1 MVGRGLLVGL
11 FGIRRASISIYIVHL
26 LREIRRELNALKVTQ
41 RYMVGGR
48 LFSRLKPE
56 SYEFKPYNAE
66 RLYEIIEHRIK
77 QAYSKLIISKE
88 ALSTLCDFIAEEC
101 ESNVRYLFKL
111 FLSSADIASKNGES
125 SIRLATVKEVIEK
138 ERQVV
143 AKSSLNEIKSH
154 APRMYQVLKIIAE
167 LQSKQAVY
175 TGLIKE
181 EIRKRGLAISEMH
194 A

>member
-1 MVGRGLLVGL
+1 MVGL